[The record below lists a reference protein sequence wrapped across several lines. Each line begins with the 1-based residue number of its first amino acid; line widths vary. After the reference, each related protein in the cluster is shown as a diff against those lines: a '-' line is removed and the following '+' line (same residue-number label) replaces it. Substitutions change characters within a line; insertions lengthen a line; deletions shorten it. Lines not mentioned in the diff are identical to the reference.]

1 MSRTDLTTQPQT
13 AMSTC
18 NAAVTHS
25 PHTHA
30 LRPSSLMM
38 TATRADQPQA
48 RVMTRAL
55 LSRVKMAELARIR
68 VIRTLAHV
76 YLDMTEMT
84 VVSKGIFSV
93 SLLYLSVT
101 Y

>member
-1 MSRTDLTTQPQT
+1 MRQYPAVLVLKMVLTTQPQT

-25 PHTHA
+25 PLLHNA

-48 RVMTRAL
+48 HVMTCAL
-55 LSRVKMAELARIR
+55 LSRVKMAENPFHRIR
-68 VIRTLAHV
+68 LVRLHQ
-76 YLDMTEMT
+76 
-84 VVSKGIFSV
+84 F
-93 SLLYLSVT
+93 LS
-101 Y
+101 